1 VAVELLFDLHVLSLQ
16 HADTLLCV
24 ALVDF
29 FIHGFSFDNLL
40 GDVKALA
47 CAFLVQHRGPIGRF

>member
-1 VAVELLFDLHVLSLQ
+1 MAVELLFNLQVLSLQ

-29 FIHGFSFDNLL
+29 LIHGFSLDNLL
-40 GDVKALA
+40 GDVKAR
-47 CAFLVQHRGPIGRF
+47 VPKGI